1 MSSLLA
7 VEKLDFRELAMIDLD
22 DQLELEQSENKY

>member
-7 VEKLDFRELAMIDLD
+7 VEKLDFHELAMIDLD
-22 DQLELEQSENKY
+22 DQLELEQNKY

>member
-7 VEKLDFRELAMIDLD
+7 VEKLDFRELAMIELD
-22 DQLELEQSENKY
+22 DQLELEQDNEY